1 MKTIKILIDAALN
14 GAAAGNK
21 GNHGFNRV
29 ESRNMIEFYYH
40 LSPVCVVNLRTK
52 TFKLDDCG
60 YKTSSTARTLNA
72 YRYELTARG
81 FTCSE
86 VK

>member
-1 MKTIKILIDAALN
+1 MKAIKTLVHKAFN
-14 GAAAGNK
+14 GAATAFS
-21 GNHGFNRV
+21 GNHCFKWVPGTPEV
-29 ESRNMIEFYYH
+29 VFYYH
-40 LSPVCVVNLRTK
+40 LSPVCVVNLCTK

-60 YKTSSTARTLNA
+60 YKTSSTTRTLNA
-72 YRYELTARG
+72 YLDELTARG